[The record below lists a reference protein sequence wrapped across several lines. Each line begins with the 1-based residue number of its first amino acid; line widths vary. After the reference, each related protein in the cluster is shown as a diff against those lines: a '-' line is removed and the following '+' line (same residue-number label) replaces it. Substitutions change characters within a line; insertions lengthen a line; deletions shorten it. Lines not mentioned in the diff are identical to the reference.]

1 MQLFYAITVEEKKG
15 KKGQLGRMGRRGN
28 HFEEP
33 LPSDWPL
40 QHPE

>member
-1 MQLFYAITVEEKKG
+1 MQLFYAITAEEKKG

-33 LPSDWPL
+33 LPSD
-40 QHPE
+40 